1 MLVATGNPRYIRA
14 MRYSAILALVLMT
27 TPVPAFAGAGNL
39 TVVNA
44 TGRDIELLEIRRYGT
59 ESWKPLSTK
68 PPAGAKGSVEFNDP
82 DCAFDIRARLAGGAL
97 VIWQGVNLCEAKSVT
112 LNRNAAGATWVDYD

>member
-1 MLVATGNPRYIRA
+1 MLVAAGNPRYIRV
-14 MRYSAILALVLMT
+14 MRYTAILALVLLA
-27 TPVPAFAGAGNL
+27 TPVPAIAGAGNF

-44 TGRDIELLEIRRYGT
+44 TGLDIELLEIRRFGT
-59 ESWKPLSTK
+59 DSWKPLSSK
-68 PPAGAKGSVEFNDP
+68 PAAGAKGAVDFNDP

-97 VIWQGVNLCEAKSVT
+97 VTWQGVNLCEAKSVT